1 MAHPDLLEIG
11 IYTIPEAAELVAAP
25 QSSVRIWI
33 EGHTG
38 KQEPIIINQLGR
50 VDDKTAISFANLMEL
65 RFVARFVKAG
75 VKLREIRRIMSDA
88 REMLH
93 HPHPF
98 ATKAVVFKT
107 DGQKIVADIA
117 RRNGLNLI
125 YDLRSK
131 NYEMPTVVMKSF
143 REGVV
148 FDPQGEAIEWTPRP
162 KIAPN
167 VIVHPRIEFGH
178 PVLKHSNIPTDA
190 IAKAV
195 KVEGS
200 AQFVADI
207 FDLQVRHVREAVKFE
222 ENLAVA
228 A

>member
-1 MAHPDLLEIG
+1 
-11 IYTIPEAAELVAAP
+11 
-25 QSSVRIWI
+25 
-33 EGHTG
+33 
-38 KQEPIIINQLGR
+38 
-50 VDDKTAISFANLMEL
+50 
-65 RFVARFVKAG
+65 
-75 VKLREIRRIMSDA
+75 
-88 REMLH
+88 
-93 HPHPF
+93 
-98 ATKAVVFKT
+98 
-107 DGQKIVADIA
+107 
-117 RRNGLNLI
+117 
-125 YDLRSK
+125 
-131 NYEMPTVVMKSF
+131 
-143 REGVV
+143 VV